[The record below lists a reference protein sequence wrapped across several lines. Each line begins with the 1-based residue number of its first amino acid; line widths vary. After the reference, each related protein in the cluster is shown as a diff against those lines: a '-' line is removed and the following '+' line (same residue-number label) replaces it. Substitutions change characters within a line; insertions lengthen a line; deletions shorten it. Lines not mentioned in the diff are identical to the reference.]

1 MRLHCAPL
9 RDDASE
15 SVRWGVFSEDTPSL
29 SVLSDDKRITS
40 STIKGALNADG
51 SVAARTEQGE
61 LDPGGY

>member
-1 MRLHCAPL
+1 MR
-9 RDDASE
+9 DGASE

-61 LDPGGY
+61 LGPGGY